1 MYPFKFLLTTAL
13 ILSAFSLQA
22 QVSQQPDTAKI
33 NSKEFTA
40 VEMEASYPGGEAAWK
55 KYLEKNLNSNVP
67 NKNKAPIGK
76 YTAIVRFI
84 VDKDGSLSNIQPET
98 NFGFGME
105 EEVVRVLER
114 SGKWTA
120 ATKNGQPLKAYRRQ
134 PITFLI
140 TTNDFEIS
148 TAEPYTLYANMDNEI
163 TVTVKK
169 IKPADISITV
179 QGGKSTSLSDGKFIV
194 RVNKPGRA
202 TIQIVNNKK
211 DDKEIGLA
219 SFEVKA
225 K

>member
-1 MYPFKFLLTTAL
+1 MYLFKTLFIISLVFSSL
-13 ILSAFSLQA
+13 ISKA
-22 QVSQQPDTAKI
+22 QSVQPDTTKASSKI
-33 NSKEFTA
+33 AA
-40 VEMEASYPGGEAAWK
+40 VEIEASYPGGNDTWT

-76 YTAIVRFI
+76 YRVIVRFI
-84 VDKDGSLSNIQPET
+84 VDKDGSVSNVQPET

-105 EEVVRVLER
+105 DEVGRVVER

-120 ATKNGQPLKAYRRQ
+120 ATRDGQPLRAYRRQ
-134 PITFLI
+134 PITFLL
-140 TTNDFEIS
+140 TTPDFEIT
-148 TAEPYTLYANMDNEI
+148 TAEPYTLYANTDNEI
-163 TVTVKK
+163 SVTVKK
-169 IKPADISITV
+169 MKPADISIFV
-179 QGGKSTSLSDGKFIV
+179 EGGKSTATGEGKFTV
-194 RVNKPGRA
+194 RVTKPGRV